1 MVDRFADN
9 APREFSHKVF
19 AAGQKA
25 QIRTAESKRK
35 PQRLP
40 FTRCDVRAA
49 FRGGFKKRKRDGIT
63 THHEFRALFL
73 CDFSDAFRVFD
84 KPEKVGLLDTYRAD
98 FVVDKRFKSVRIGNA
113 VFVGAKT
120 TSIPCGTR

>member
-1 MVDRFADN
+1 MSSYVPNTFED
-9 APREFSHKVF
+9 
-19 AAGQKA
+19 
-25 QIRTAESKRK
+25 
-35 PQRLP
+35 
-40 FTRCDVRAA
+40 RAA

-98 FVVDKRFKSVRIGNA
+98 FVVDKRFKSVQISNA
-113 VFVGAKT
+113 VFRRCKNNLDTVRHKISSDDRLVFRIKRVGQNRFRLCAHAH
-120 TSIPCGTR
+120 